1 MFLSGPPPNPSAVFH
16 LSRRRG
22 LPKPGTIR
30 GSSRPAD
37 GQNRPHETVQL
48 LGRCRCLGLPRLP
61 SRCERARG
69 PLNHSGLRNGYL
81 LGVRRSSNHT
91 SDWVVIQSVAEE

>member
-1 MFLSGPPPNPSAVFH
+1 MAAARQVRVQRFAANV
-16 LSRRRG
+16 
-22 LPKPGTIR
+22 LPVIR
-30 GSSRPAD
+30 EMQGARHKSFNAIVD
-37 GQNRPHETVQL
+37 
-48 LGRCRCLGLPRLP
+48 LPRLP